1 MNATRT
7 ETLTPVPT
15 ALPVAAIVRRL
26 ALFGVALCLTVVV
39 LGAWVRLTDAGLGCP
54 DWPTCYG
61 HVTPSGAMQ
70 NPGQIESY
78 SPGWDFDS
86 GKAWRE
92 MIHRYAAT
100 TLGFVIVL
108 ITAIAIVYR
117 RQKPVSMP
125 LVLALLTAV
134 VLQGILGALTV
145 WWLVKPLVVMLHL
158 IGGLATLSLLFW
170 LWLDMRR
177 RTGIVHPQPGATATP
192 ALDGARR
199 AAVVATVVVALQIA
213 LGGWTS
219 SNYAAVS
226 CPDFPKCQGQWV
238 PENMDYADAFV
249 LWRGLDINY
258 TGGVLEHPARVAI
271 HYTHRLG
278 AIAATL
284 AVLFAAWLALR
295 AAPTALVRN
304 GAWWAIGGLALQ
316 LLIGIF
322 MILEAFPLTL
332 ATGHNG
338 GGALLLLTML
348 VLNRRLREA

>member
-1 MNATRT
+1 MNATT
-7 ETLTPVPT
+7 ETLAPSV
-15 ALPVAAIVRRL
+15 LPVAALVRRL
-26 ALFGVALCLTVVV
+26 ALLGVLLGLGVVV

-61 HVTPSGAMQ
+61 HVTPAGAMK

-78 SPGWDFDS
+78 QPGWAFDS

-108 ITAIAIVYR
+108 ITALAIVYR
-117 RQKPVSMP
+117 RQKPVSLP
-125 LVLALLTAV
+125 FALALLGT
-134 VLQGILGALTV
+134 VLFQGLLGAFTV
-145 WWLVKPLVVMLHL
+145 WWLVKPLIVMLHL
-158 IGGLATLSLLFW
+158 LGGLTTVSMLFW

-177 RTGIVHPQPGATATP
+177 RTGLVTPVPGATATP

-226 CPDFPKCQGQWV
+226 CPDFPTCQAQWI
-238 PENMDYADAFV
+238 PDGMDYADAFV

-271 HYTHRLG
+271 HFTHRVG
-278 AIAATL
+278 ALVATL
-284 AVLFAAWLALR
+284 AVLLAALLAWR
-295 AAPTALVRN
+295 AAPTPLVRN
-304 GAWWAIGGLALQ
+304 GAGWAAAALGLQ
-316 LLIGIF
+316 LLIGIL
-322 MILEAFPLTL
+322 MVLKAFPLPL
-332 ATGHNG
+332 ATGHNA
-338 GGALLLLTML
+338 GAAAVLLAMLL
-348 VLNRRLREA
+348 LNRRLREA